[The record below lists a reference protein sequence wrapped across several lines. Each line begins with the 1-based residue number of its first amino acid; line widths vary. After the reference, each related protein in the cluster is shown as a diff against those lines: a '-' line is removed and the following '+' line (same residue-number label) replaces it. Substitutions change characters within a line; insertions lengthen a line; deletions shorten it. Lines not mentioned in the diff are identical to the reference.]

1 MFVISASALESL
13 SPEDAAAAAEGMAKI
28 NAMDDLIN
36 SGADAVSDPD
46 GALMVTSAINSII
59 GGDEG
64 ASDGSVGLEV
74 ADKAVK
80 ATEVIWK
87 LETFSTAL
95 SVYYISI
102 CLPFCNKKC
111 TFWLLGAPRAA
122 KLLLSRLVSR
132 GKTIESVRL
141 NQNLSE
147 TCRYIVH

>member
-102 CLPFCNKKC
+102 CLQFVTKNV
-111 TFWLLGAPRAA
+111 
-122 KLLLSRLVSR
+122 LSGSSG
-132 GKTIESVRL
+132 GKTV
-141 NQNLSE
+141 
-147 TCRYIVH
+147 IVTSCL

>member
-1 MFVISASALESL
+1 MSGPIEEEEDPSVFVISASALESL

-102 CLPFCNKKC
+102 CLQFVTKNVLSGSSGGKTVIVTSCLQGK
-111 TFWLLGAPRAA
+111 
-122 KLLLSRLVSR
+122 KLL
-132 GKTIESVRL
+132 
-141 NQNLSE
+141 NLSD
-147 TCRYIVH
+147 

>member
-1 MFVISASALESL
+1 MFVIAASALESL

-87 LETFSTAL
+87 LETFSVAL
-95 SVYYISI
+95 SVFYFVFH
-102 CLPFCNKKC
+102 CKFLFRLHPFYLQKK
-111 TFWLLGAPRAA
+111 
-122 KLLLSRLVSR
+122 
-132 GKTIESVRL
+132 
-141 NQNLSE
+141 
-147 TCRYIVH
+147 

>member
-1 MFVISASALESL
+1 MTSGPIEEEEDPSVFVISASALESL

-87 LETFSTAL
+87 LETFSAAL
-95 SVYYISI
+95 SVYKNLSSI
-102 CLPFCNKKC
+102 CNKKC
-111 TFWLLGAPRAA
+111 FFWLLGRQNCYCHVLSPGE
-122 KLLLSRLVSR
+122 KLL
-132 GKTIESVRL
+132 
-141 NQNLSE
+141 NLSD
-147 TCRYIVH
+147 

>member
-102 CLPFCNKKC
+102 CLQFPIARNLYILNKNNSN
-111 TFWLLGAPRAA
+111 TFQQMIYYLSKKNLYHNESLNLLVN
-122 KLLLSRLVSR
+122 KM
-132 GKTIESVRL
+132 
-141 NQNLSE
+141 
-147 TCRYIVH
+147 RYM

>member
-1 MFVISASALESL
+1 
-13 SPEDAAAAAEGMAKI
+13 MAKI

-87 LETFSTAL
+87 LKTISAAL
-95 SVYYISI
+95 SLFSI
-102 CLPFCNKKC
+102 ILFLYSLM
-111 TFWLLGAPRAA
+111 TLWLLGRQNCFCHV
-122 KLLLSRLVSR
+122 LSP
-132 GKTIESVRL
+132 GE
-141 NQNLSE
+141 N
-147 TCRYIVH
+147 Y

>member
-102 CLPFCNKKC
+102 CRQFVTKNV
-111 TFWLLGAPRAA
+111 
-122 KLLLSRLVSR
+122 LSGSSG
-132 GKTIESVRL
+132 GKTV
-141 NQNLSE
+141 
-147 TCRYIVH
+147 IVTSCLQGKNY

>member
-87 LETFSTAL
+87 LETFFTAL

-111 TFWLLGAPRAA
+111 TFWLLGRQNCYCHVLSPGE
-122 KLLLSRLVSR
+122 KLL
-132 GKTIESVRL
+132 
-141 NQNLSE
+141 NLSD
-147 TCRYIVH
+147 

>member
-1 MFVISASALESL
+1 
-13 SPEDAAAAAEGMAKI
+13 MAKI

-87 LETFSTAL
+87 RETISAAL
-95 SVYYISI
+95 FVFVLSGSSGGKTVFVTS
-102 CLPFCNKKC
+102 CLQ
-111 TFWLLGAPRAA
+111 GE
-122 KLLLSRLVSR
+122 
-132 GKTIESVRL
+132 TIESV
-141 NQNLSE
+141 
-147 TCRYIVH
+147 

>member
-1 MFVISASALESL
+1 
-13 SPEDAAAAAEGMAKI
+13 MAKI

-87 LETFSTAL
+87 LETYFLQHFLFLYSL
-95 SVYYISI
+95 
-102 CLPFCNKKC
+102 
-111 TFWLLGAPRAA
+111 APRAA
-122 KLLLSRLVSR
+122 KLFLSRLVSR
-132 GKTIESVRL
+132 GKL
-141 NQNLSE
+141 LNLSD
-147 TCRYIVH
+147 